1 MSIDNLKTNRRGV
14 ADSPS
19 TDPIST
25 KQRATTQ
32 SVMIE
37 LRQLIN
43 NGEFSQDERLPAER
57 LLAEQFQA
65 SRGTIRSAL
74 EQLEKQKLVSR
85 KIGAGTFVTGADKS
99 EGHEITKAT
108 SPLDLIEVRMAI
120 EPHMTKLVVANATG
134 NDLERLADALAEV
147 EAAGTDPE
155 RFTLADNKFHLTI
168 AECSKNNL
176 LIWIYKKVSTV
187 REHTQWRSMKD
198 KVLTP
203 ARIKRYN
210 QQHRELFEAISTRHA
225 EEAFNLMKDHL
236 RSARMDLM
244 GP

>member
-1 MSIDNLKTNRRGV
+1 MSSIPL
-14 ADSPS
+14 DSS
-19 TDPIST
+19 

-37 LRQLIN
+37 IRKFIH
-43 NGEFSQDERLPAER
+43 GGVFAQDEKLPSER
-57 LLAEQFQA
+57 QLAEQFQA

-74 EQLEKQKLVSR
+74 ELLEKQCLVSR
-85 KIGAGTFVTGADKS
+85 KIGAGTFVIELNKS
-99 EGHEITKAT
+99 EGNEITKAT
-108 SPLDLIEVRMAI
+108 SPLELIEVRI
-120 EPHMTKLVVANATG
+120 GLEPHMVKLAVANATG
-134 NDLERLADALAEV
+134 HDLERLADALAEV

-155 RFTLADNKFHLTI
+155 LFTLADSKFHLTI

-176 LIWIYKKVSTV
+176 LIWIYHKVSTV

-198 KVLTP
+198 KVLTR

-210 QQHRELFEAISTRHA
+210 KQHRELVEAIATRHG
-225 EEAFNLMKDHL
+225 EEASNIMLEHL
-236 RSARMDLM
+236 RGAREDLL